1 MARLSTGQAYGATSR
16 ATAAQLLGGIP
27 VDGFAGELAQGSI
40 ATPSLQPRATPVDT
54 FQRVGAPTLGGAPK
68 FFAPPDLPNPG
79 QDLANL
85 SRALGG
91 FSSTLQN
98 FGETW
103 LANKKEED
111 KRQEAATGA
120 LVGQT
125 SRFGPARDIA
135 DLAANLEKA
144 AALGNPDAARML
156 QIVREKQNSS
166 VGKYWLERSIEQN
179 AIQNAALS
187 LPDLIAN
194 TSVIKGADGKDI
206 RQQHPVVRRPQVLG
220 APGRSAVWWP
230 VNVAPGLRQEPGHH
244 HPSAAPGPPGSTQE
258 I

>member
-1 MARLSTGQAYGATSR
+1 MARLSTGQSFGEVSR
-16 ATAAQLLGGIP
+16 VSAARLLGGIP
-27 VDGFAGELAQGSI
+27 TDASGEALAQGSI
-40 ATPSLQPRATPVDT
+40 NAPSLQPRATPVDT

-91 FSSTLQN
+91 FSSTLQS

-144 AALGNPDAARML
+144 KALGDPNADRWL

-187 LPDLIAN
+187 LHG
-194 TSVIKGADGKDI
+194 T
-206 RQQHPVVRRPQVLG
+206 R
-220 APGRSAVWWP
+220 
-230 VNVAPGLRQEPGHH
+230 
-244 HPSAAPGPPGSTQE
+244 
-258 I
+258 

>member
-16 ATAAQLLGGIP
+16 ATAARLLGGIP

-103 LANKKEED
+103 LASKKEED

-144 AALGNPDAARML
+144 ARPLGTQMQPDGCRSF
-156 QIVREKQNSS
+156 EKSRTPRSASTGSS
-166 VGKYWLERSIEQN
+166 VP
-179 AIQNAALS
+179 LS
-187 LPDLIAN
+187 R
-194 TSVIKGADGKDI
+194 TQS
-206 RQQHPVVRRPQVLG
+206 RTRP
-220 APGRSAVWWP
+220 
-230 VNVAPGLRQEPGHH
+230 
-244 HPSAAPGPPGSTQE
+244 
-258 I
+258 